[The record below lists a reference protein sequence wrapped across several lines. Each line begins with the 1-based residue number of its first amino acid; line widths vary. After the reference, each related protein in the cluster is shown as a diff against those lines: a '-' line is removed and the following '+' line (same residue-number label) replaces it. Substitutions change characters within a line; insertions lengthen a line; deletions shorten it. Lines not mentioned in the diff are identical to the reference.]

1 MSVRIICGDMLVE
14 LPKLET
20 DSIDACCTDPPYHL
34 TNNTGSRSPN
44 PGRYTP
50 IGKPKT
56 PRGGFMGK
64 QWDGGDVAFRPET
77 WEAVWRV
84 LKPGAHLLAF
94 GGTRTFHRMACAI
107 EDAGFEIRDTIAWM
121 YGSGFPKSLDVS
133 KAIDKAAGAVREVVG
148 QHPTPAANKPGGNSY
163 SMGVT
168 GMPATAVLT
177 APATPE
183 AARWSG
189 WGTALKPAMELIC
202 VARKPLA
209 AKTVAANVLKYGAG
223 ALNIDAC
230 RIEAA
235 QGDEPMKWETP
246 RGGIWKTDNAT
257 TADIAPSPLG
267 RFPANVC
274 HDGSDEVLAAF
285 PVVHGAGAA
294 REEPGAAYPASD
306 NGWGHIGKGQK
317 GFRVGDNGSSAR
329 FFKECK
335 WQSNESTNAN
345 DVVQTFDLQSEPV
358 VFALSD
364 AVAQTTEPWALL
376 PQSYQGQNTSVSGKL
391 LRTICAS
398 VTALIQN
405 LEPRFSPE
413 LRPTKRILTNDH
425 VTCVAIPE
433 PTGTTTIT
441 VSLWKFDGS
450 VALVTFS
457 IMPQSME
464 PGALG
469 LASAKRFHY
478 TAKADS
484 SDRQGSKHPTVKPT
498 DLMRWLVKLIT
509 PPGGTVI
516 DPFCGTGSTLLAADQ
531 LQLNAIG
538 IEQDATYAEDAR
550 RKFTRDAGLFA
561 SLATQ

>member
-14 LPKLET
+14 LPKLEA
-20 DSIDACCTDPPYHL
+20 DSVDACCTDPPYHL
-34 TNNTGSRSPN
+34 TNNTGRRSPN
-44 PGRYTP
+44 PGQYTP
-50 IGKPKT
+50 IGKPKA

-64 QWDGGDVAFRPET
+64 QWDGGDIALRPET

-94 GGTRTFHRMACAI
+94 GGTRTFHRMVCAI

-121 YGSGFPKSLDVS
+121 YGSGFPKSLDAS
-133 KAIDKAAGAVREVVG
+133 KAIDRAAGVEREIVSER
-148 QHPTPAANKPGGNSY
+148 PAFGIGGNGCLGGHADGAV
-163 SMGVT
+163 MKT
-168 GMPATAVLT
+168 TAG
-177 APATPE
+177 PATPE
-183 AARWSG
+183 AAQWSG

-209 AKTVAANVLKYGAG
+209 AKTVAGNVLKYGTG

-294 REEPGAAYPASD
+294 REEPGGAYPASD

-317 GFRVGDNGSSAR
+317 GFRIGDEGSAAR
-329 FFKECK
+329 FFY
-335 WQSNESTNAN
+335 S
-345 DVVQTFDLQSEPV
+345 
-358 VFALSD
+358 
-364 AVAQTTEPWALL
+364 
-376 PQSYQGQNTSVSGKL
+376 
-391 LRTICAS
+391 
-398 VTALIQN
+398 
-405 LEPRFSPE
+405 
-413 LRPTKRILTNDH
+413 
-425 VTCVAIPE
+425 
-433 PTGTTTIT
+433 
-441 VSLWKFDGS
+441 
-450 VALVTFS
+450 
-457 IMPQSME
+457 
-464 PGALG
+464 
-469 LASAKRFHY
+469 
-478 TAKADS
+478 AKADS

-550 RKFTRDAGLFA
+550 RKFTRDAGLFS